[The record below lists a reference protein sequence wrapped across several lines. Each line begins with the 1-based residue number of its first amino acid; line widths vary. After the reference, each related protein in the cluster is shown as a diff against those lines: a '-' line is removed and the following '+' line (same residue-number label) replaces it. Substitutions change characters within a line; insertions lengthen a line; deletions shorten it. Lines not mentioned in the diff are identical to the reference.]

1 MNNYYDPKESERVAQ
16 ARESYS
22 GRLLTDNQFQEAIA
36 ITGILEAE
44 IRKSG
49 TFKEKLGDY
58 SHAFSRTEKFDAM
71 KAETTLRD
79 LFKAR
84 TGQSMNELREHLID
98 QEERLP
104 EGAQEQAKQATREI
118 LGMIKDGNKMPFYR
132 AYDHQAAALADGLGI
147 TNNSAKRLMTDTFRT
162 EADGELYDWG
172 KDLEEKYYRPQIE
185 AEKQERQVQSRSN
198 PGQSRGRSRSR
209 QPA

>member
-1 MNNYYDPKESERVAQ
+1 MNNIYAPKENERVAH
-16 ARESYS
+16 ARESFS

-36 ITGILEAE
+36 ITGILENE

-84 TGQSMNELREHLID
+84 TGQSMNELREHLMD
-98 QEERLP
+98 REEQLP
-104 EGAQEQAKQATREI
+104 ENAPEQAKQATREI
-118 LGMIKDGNKMPFYR
+118 HGMIKDGNKMPFYR
-132 AYDHQAAALADGLGI
+132 AYDYQASNLAGELGI
-147 TNNSAKRLMTDTFRT
+147 TNAGAKRLMTETFRA

-185 AEKQERQVQSRSN
+185 AEKQERQAQSRSN
-198 PGQSRGRSRSR
+198 SNQSRKRPRSR